1 MPDVLNPE
9 IPAGAFD
16 AFLPDALTRAATQ
29 RPWTP
34 ADGPLPALYIS
45 HGAPPLLDDGQWLRQ
60 LFDWTQSL
68 PQPKAVVIVSAHWE
82 DAPLMLSAPAART
95 PLVYDFGGFAPRYYE
110 MQYATPDATGLTAR
124 IAAMMPDNEPLY
136 QHPSRG
142 LDHGAWIPL
151 MAMYPL
157 ADVPVL
163 QMSMPTHDPDRLLEL
178 GRRLAPLRNE
188 GILVVG
194 SGFMVHGLP
203 YITREMMAHGTVPG
217 WSSDFDM
224 WAADALA
231 RGDVGELAAYAGR
244 APGMPYAHPTP
255 DHFLPIFITL
265 GSAENPEQ
273 PARTVID
280 GYMAGLAKR
289 SFEIR

>member
-1 MPDVLNPE
+1 MSDPFNPA
-9 IPAGAFD
+9 IPAGAYD

-29 RPWTP
+29 RSWTP
-34 ADGPLPALYIS
+34 ADGPLPAIYLS
-45 HGAPPLLDDGQWLRQ
+45 HGAPPLLDDGRWLRR
-60 LFDWTQSL
+60 LFDWSMSMAR
-68 PQPKAVVIVSAHWE
+68 PKAVLIVSAHWE
-82 DAPLMLSAPAART
+82 DAPLMLSAPAAHT
-95 PLVYDFGGFAPRYYE
+95 PLVYDFGGFHPRYY
-110 MQYATPDATGLTAR
+110 QLRYDTPDAGGLAAR
-124 IAAMMPDNEPLY
+124 VAAMMPDGEPLF

-163 QMSMPTHDPDRLLEL
+163 QLSMPTHDPGRLLAL
-178 GRRLAPLRNE
+178 GRRLAPLRDE
-188 GILVVG
+188 GVLVVG

-203 YITREMMAHGTVPG
+203 YLTREMVVHGAVPG
-217 WSSDFDM
+217 WSSDFDA

-231 RGDVGELAAYAGR
+231 RGDVDELASYATR

-255 DHFLPIFITL
+255 DHFLPVFVTL
-265 GSAENPEQ
+265 GAAENPEQ

-280 GYMAGLAKR
+280 GYMIGLARR
-289 SFEIR
+289 SFQLA